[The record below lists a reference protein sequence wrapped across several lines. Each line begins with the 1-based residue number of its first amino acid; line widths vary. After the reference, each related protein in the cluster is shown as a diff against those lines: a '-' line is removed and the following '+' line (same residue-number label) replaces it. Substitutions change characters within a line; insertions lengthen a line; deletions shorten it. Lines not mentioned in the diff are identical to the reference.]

1 MPEEQPLYRLA
12 LFVGGIEAKD
22 VAFIVIL
29 L

>member
-12 LFVGGIEAKD
+12 LFVGAIEAED
-22 VAFIVIL
+22 VAFIVPL